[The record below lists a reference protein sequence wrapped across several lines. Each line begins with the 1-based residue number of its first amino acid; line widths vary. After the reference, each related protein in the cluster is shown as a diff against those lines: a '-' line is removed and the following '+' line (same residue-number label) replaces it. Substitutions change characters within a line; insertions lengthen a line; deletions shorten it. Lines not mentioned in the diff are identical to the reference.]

1 VNILEQP
8 VFSGERSRPFG
19 ELTRDEVAARAAE
32 LRAAAG
38 GGGPTARV
46 LPVALAWAE
55 LARIM
60 DREGVRKVAELDE
73 NALAQRAERL
83 WIVPPGGTLLP

>member
-1 VNILEQP
+1 MSVLDQL

-19 ELTRDEVAARAAE
+19 ELTREQVAARAAE

-38 GGGPTARV
+38 GFGQTARV

-55 LARIM
+55 LAGLM
-60 DREGVRKVAELDE
+60 QREGAGCVGDLREELLAE
-73 NALAQRAERL
+73 RAERL